1 MGDVAFVLL
10 SIGLFGLFLAAI
22 LAFERV

>member
-10 SIGLFGLFLAAI
+10 SIALFGLLLVAI